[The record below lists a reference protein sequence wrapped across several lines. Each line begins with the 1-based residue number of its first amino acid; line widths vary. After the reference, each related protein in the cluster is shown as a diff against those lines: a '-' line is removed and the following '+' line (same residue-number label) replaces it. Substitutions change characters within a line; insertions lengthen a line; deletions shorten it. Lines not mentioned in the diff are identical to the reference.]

1 MTTTRRAPIAH
12 RITEYLAYQL
22 ATRPRLRRIAT
33 LWFTSHLLMTWALVS
48 APQAAA
54 STLTGA
60 LNWTGVTDS
69 HGVPVGN
76 YYLSVVTTSEA
87 ISKAGP
93 ELTADPASWTRWL
106 ANAVTTGLTHEIIV
120 EIIQSEAALYIFM
133 VATSLWLLRFA
144 MSNTWLYW
152 LATWFRPLF
161 EVLRSLLAEL
171 SVFPLCML
179 AGLAVGAYHM
189 LWHGRK
195 GHGGGMTLSAFVIG
209 ILGMV
214 LTRDPLSDLS
224 NDNGLLGQARAL
236 GFKVAQAF
244 ANNGPIT
251 GGGTNAQLQHLT
263 GLIADATLRTPL
275 QLMNF
280 GTTVDDISGCGNAY
294 TAAILGGKPD
304 GPAHA
309 MGSCGAQQALAFA
322 QHLNGANLALGV
334 FYLLLG
340 AVFTIFVL
348 YATYSYVMVCCAA
361 FINALIAIVAA
372 APAMIH
378 GQPRQRA
385 LRRLSLF
392 FKHALLV
399 FVYTTY
405 ISVAAVIVLKMA
417 ARGGYADQ
425 VGMSHPLARLIM
437 IGLIS
442 AVAIGGLW
450 WLKREL
456 GDHTRRDITHVVN
469 DLNRTARRGYEQ
481 GRDRVQQAATLAL
494 GLPGAPPTHTGG
506 TTSAKGGGH
515 APDDPPLTGLPVPG
529 RPPGGRPPS
538 SGKRTPPPAMQSDR
552 AARGHTATAQAGAT
566 AVLAPEAAAA
576 AAVTSRVTQGRQRG
590 NGQRSA
596 AAEVPGSNHRPGRT
610 AGNGQ
615 PDSQRHRD
623 NQAAPT
629 TERPVAGRAG
639 TGNGPAPRQPADGV
653 AGAYLPFENPPV
665 QGRE

>member
-1 MTTTRRAPIAH
+1 MTTTRRAPLAH
-12 RITEYLAYQL
+12 RITEYLAYQF

-33 LWFTSHLLMTWALVS
+33 LGFTSHLLMTWALVS

-93 ELTADPASWTRWL
+93 ELTTDPTSWTRWL

-120 EIIQSEAALYIFM
+120 ETIQSEAALYIFM

-144 MSNTWLYW
+144 MSNTWIYW
-152 LATWFRPLF
+152 LANWFRPLF
-161 EVLRSLLAEL
+161 EVLRSLLTEL
-171 SVFPLCML
+171 WVFPLCIL

-195 GHGGGMTLSAFVIG
+195 GYGAGITLSAFVIG

-280 GTTVDDISGCGNAY
+280 GTTVDDIGGCGNAY

-334 FYLLLG
+334 FYLMLG
-340 AVFTIFVL
+340 AVFTFFVL

-361 FINALIAIVAA
+361 FINALIAVAAA

-378 GQPRQRA
+378 GQPRKRA

-437 IGLIS
+437 IGLIA
-442 AVAIGGLW
+442 AVAIGGLR

-456 GDHTRRDITHVVN
+456 GDHTRRDITHLVN

-481 GRDRVQQAATLAL
+481 GRDRVQQARTLAL
-494 GLPGAPPTHTGG
+494 GLSGAPTHTLG
-506 TTSAKGGGH
+506 TTSAKGGGQ
-515 APDDPPLTGLPVPG
+515 APDDPPLTGPPVPG
-529 RPPGGRPPS
+529 RPPGGRPLS
-538 SGKRTPPPAMQSDR
+538 SSKRTPPPATQADR

-566 AVLAPEAAAA
+566 AFLAPEAAAA
-576 AAVTSRVTQGRQRG
+576 AAITSRVTQGRQRG
-590 NGQRSA
+590 ANQRSA
-596 AAEVPGSNHRPGRT
+596 AAKAPHPYPGNA

-615 PDSQRHRD
+615 LDPRHHGAD
-623 NQAAPT
+623 QAPPT
-629 TERPVAGRAG
+629 PEPVAGRAG
-639 TGNGPAPRQPADGV
+639 TGIGPAPRHADGV
-653 AGAYLPFENPPV
+653 AGAHLPFENPPV
-665 QGRE
+665 RGRG